1 MALALDALGSPVYLP
16 IMQIIAPSAS
26 HIPLLQGL
34 MRRTFTETFGHL
46 YPPADLAHY
55 LDTAYAPAQLA
66 EELANPQAY
75 WQLVLDDVGEAVAY
89 LECLPAHL
97 PHPDVQPTH
106 GEIERI
112 YVRAD
117 QQGKGLGKLL
127 LNVALDHLGER
138 YPGAPQ
144 WLGVWSENHKAQAFY
159 RAFGFDKAGE
169 YEFPVGET
177 RDREFI
183 FRRLP

>member
-1 MALALDALGSPVYLP
+1 MK
-16 IMQIIAPSAS
+16 IITPDES
-26 HIPLLQGL
+26 HIGLLQGL
-34 MRRTFTETFGHL
+34 MRTTFTHTFGHL
-46 YPPADLAHY
+46 YPPADLTHY
-55 LDTAYAPAQLA
+55 LETAYASARLKT
-66 EELANPQAY
+66 ELADLKAY
-75 WQLVLDDVGEAVAY
+75 WQLALDEAGDAVAY

-97 PHPDVQPTH
+97 PHPDVRSIH

-127 LNVALDHLGER
+127 MEAALAHMSER
-138 YPGAPQ
+138 YGSAPQ
-144 WLGVWSENHKAQAFY
+144 WLGVWSGNLKAQAFY
-159 RAFGFDKAGE
+159 RTFGFDKAGE

-177 RDREFI
+177 RDHEFI

>member
-1 MALALDALGSPVYLP
+1 MPV
-16 IMQIIAPSAS
+16 IEPSVA
-26 HIPLLQGL
+26 HIPLLQQL
-34 MRRTFTETFGHL
+34 MRTTFTSTFGHL
-46 YPPADLAHY
+46 YPAADLAHY
-55 LDTAYAPAQLA
+55 LDTAYATGQLA
-66 EELANPQAY
+66 AEIADPHNF
-75 WQLVLDDVGEAVAY
+75 WRLVLDDNSGEAVAY

-97 PHPDVQPTH
+97 PHHDVRPTH

-112 YVRAD
+112 YVRPD
-117 QQGKGLGKLL
+117 QQGKGLGKVLMQ
-127 LNVALDHLGER
+127 VALDHFAER
-138 YPGAPQ
+138 YGDAPQ

-159 RAFGFDKAGE
+159 RTYGFDKAGE